1 MVSLSR
7 VLEAIKYSLIYPVKE
22 EFYWRKPV
30 TLWEKSS
37 NEEVWISMSFK
48 FCLVI
53 FNYQYRDK
61 QLHCLLKILTILIE
75 SIFCLFCLILHMP
88 KRSNNGQGK
97 VIQITDTYF
106 RFMNYFS
113 ENEVKALNF
122 KTYGLVFTYFVVSVR
137 ICYKILQGFFNV
149 VGQIS
154 TRVICT
160 KCKFISR
167 PRKLDLI
174 KRNTLR

>member
-61 QLHCLLKILTILIE
+61 QLHCLLKILTSL
-75 SIFCLFCLILHMP
+75 
-88 KRSNNGQGK
+88 
-97 VIQITDTYF
+97 
-106 RFMNYFS
+106 MNYFS